1 MNPRLEALVKY
12 MAEADPRSVNKLG
25 YKYGYL
31 PAESAEG
38 REGMIIRGIIEE
50 GDPFLKDMAMFH
62 PDRELILSAN
72 GEQNFLGEA
81 PMLTKQYSDQEM
93 AAGLDKANFVGATTP
108 QDPKF
113 MLRCVGVIIVFFLVY
128 QLLMK

>member
-1 MNPRLEALVKY
+1 

-25 YKYGYL
+25 YKYGFL

-38 REGMIIRGIIEE
+38 RAGMIYRGIEEE
-50 GDPFLKDMAMFH
+50 GENFVRDMAMFH
-62 PDRELILSAN
+62 PDRELILAAN
-72 GEQNFLGEA
+72 GEQNFFGES
-81 PMLTKQYSDQEM
+81 LTVPKQFTDQEM
-93 AAGLDKANFVGATTP
+93 AAGLDKASFTGPVIDT